1 MHARVTAENEIER
14 SAEQLLAVIDA
25 LLAETSRGTARRASL
40 DASLERQL
48 GLDSLARVELLLRIE
63 RAFGVSMPEQA
74 LSTAETPRDLL
85 RLLRSSLGAS
95 REHLDKEIESLAQ
108 VADGG
113 EPEAATTLVAALDW
127 HVARHPD
134 RLHMLLLGDAGE
146 ERLSYRAIR
155 DGAAGYATRLRAL
168 GVEPGQMVAIMLPTG
183 SEYLFSF
190 LGVLLAGAIPVPL
203 YPPARLSQIEDHM
216 RRHSGILENC
226 QAAWLI
232 TVPEARALA
241 LLMRSKIASL
251 QRVFEPAELAGASE
265 KGFAPHPAKP
275 GDIAFLQY
283 TSGSTGNPKGVVLTH
298 ENLLANLRAMGRA
311 AKPGPEDVFVSWL
324 PLYHDM
330 GLIGAWF
337 APLYFGFAGVLMSPL
352 AMLARPSRW
361 LWAIHRHRGTL
372 SGGPNFAFELCMKRI
387 EDSEIEG
394 LDLSSW
400 RFAFNGA
407 EPVSPETLEAFYQR
421 FAPYGLARGA
431 LAPVY
436 GLAEACVGLAFT
448 PPGKGWQIDAI
459 EREPFV
465 RAGEAR
471 AAQPGDEHAI
481 KVPCCGEPLVDHELR
496 VVDESGIDLP
506 ERREG
511 RLQFRGPSATSGY
524 YRNPE
529 ATRALFAGNWLDT
542 GDLAYL
548 AEGRLYLTGR
558 SKDVIIR
565 GGRNFFPYELEEAV
579 GALGG
584 IRKGC
589 VAAFGARDAAG
600 GTERMVVLA
609 ETRETDQAKRE
620 TLRARINEL
629 SVDLV
634 GAPADDI
641 VLAPPHTVLKTS
653 SGKIRRAACRDF
665 YERGGKAARPAPVWW
680 QFVRLVASALVPQAR
695 QGLRAATTY
704 AYNLWVWLV
713 FGGVGLVAFSLIAL
727 GRRPAWGWGVTKIA
741 MRMVLAL
748 ARIPVVVKGLENYDR
763 SKAAVLVANHAS
775 YLDGPLLVAVL
786 PWRRGAFVAKRELR
800 DFFITRAALEGV
812 GAAFV
817 ERFEAEKSVDDAARL
832 AELAEGNTSLFVFA
846 EGTFRHRAGL
856 RSFRMGGFA
865 AAARAGVPVVPVAI
879 RGARSVLREGTWFVR
894 RVPISITIGAPIM
907 PEGND
912 WKAALELR
920 DRAREHILKHCGEPD
935 LEG

>member
-1 MHARVTAENEIER
+1 MHARVTAENDLER

-48 GLDSLARVELLLRIE
+48 GLDSLGRVELLLRIE
-63 RAFGVSMPEQA
+63 RSFGVSMPEQA

-85 RLLRSSLGAS
+85 RLLRSSLGAP
-95 REHLDKEIESLAQ
+95 RERVDREIESLAQ
-108 VADGG
+108 AADSG
-113 EPEAATTLVAALDW
+113 EPETASTLPEALDW
-127 HVARHPD
+127 QVARHPD
-134 RLHMLLLGDAGE
+134 RLHMLLLGDTGE
-146 ERLSYRAIR
+146 ERFSYRAIR
-155 DGAAGYATRLRAL
+155 DGAAGYAARLRAS
-168 GVEPGQMVAIMLPTG
+168 GIEPGQAVAIMLPTG
-183 SEYLFSF
+183 REYLFSF
-190 LGVLLAGAIPVPL
+190 FGVLMAGAIPVPL

-216 RRHSGILENC
+216 RRHTGILQNC
-226 QAAWLI
+226 RAAALI

-241 LLMRSKIASL
+241 LLLRSSIASL
-251 QRVFEPAELAGASE
+251 QRVFEPAELAEGTARDFS
-265 KGFAPHPAKP
+265 PHAAKP

-311 AKPGPEDVFVSWL
+311 VKAGPEDVFVSWL

-337 APLYFGFAGVLMSPL
+337 APMYFGFAGVLMSPL

-361 LWAIHRHRGTL
+361 LWAIHRHRGTI

-387 EDSEIEG
+387 QDSELEG

-407 EPVSPETLEAFYQR
+407 EPVSPETLDAFYKR

-436 GLAEACVGLAFT
+436 GLAETCVGLAFT
-448 PPGKGWQIDAI
+448 LPGRGWQIDAI
-459 EREPFV
+459 EREAFV
-465 RAGEAR
+465 RSGEAR
-471 AAQPGDEHAI
+471 PAAADDPHAI
-481 KVPCCGEPLVDHELR
+481 KVPCCGEPLADHDLR

-506 ERREG
+506 ERHEG

-529 ATRALFAGNWLDT
+529 ATQRLFAGNWLDT

-548 AEGRLYLTGR
+548 AAGELYLTGR

-565 GGRNFFPYELEEAV
+565 AGRNFFPYELEQAV
-579 GALGG
+579 GALEG

-600 GTERMVVLA
+600 GTERIVVLA
-609 ETRETDQAKRE
+609 ETRETDEATRE
-620 TLRARINEL
+620 RLRARINEL
-629 SVDLV
+629 SVDLI

-641 VLAPPHTVLKTS
+641 MLAPPHTVLKTS
-653 SGKIRRAACRDF
+653 SGKIRRGACREF
-665 YERGGKAARPAPVWW
+665 YERGGKAVHPAPVWW
-680 QFVRLVASALVPQAR
+680 QLARLVWSAIVPQTR
-695 QGLRAATTY
+695 QALRSATTY
-704 AYNLWVWLV
+704 AYNLWVWLA
-713 FGGVGLVAFSLIAL
+713 FGGVGLIAFALIAL
-727 GRRPAWGWGVTKIA
+727 GRRPAWGWGVTKVA
-741 MRMVLAL
+741 MRTVLAL
-748 ARIPVVVKGLENYDR
+748 ARISVVVKGLETYDR
-763 SKAAVLVANHAS
+763 SKPGVVVANHAS

-786 PWRRGAFVAKRELR
+786 PWNDGAFVAKRELR
-800 DFFITRAALEGV
+800 EHFITRAALEGV

-817 ERFEAEKSVDDAARL
+817 ERFETEKSVDDAARL
-832 AELAEGNTSLFVFA
+832 AELAERGTSLVVFA

-856 RSFRMGGFA
+856 RPFRMGAFA
-865 AAARAGVPVVPVAI
+865 AAARAGVPVVPIAI
-879 RGARSVLREGTWFVR
+879 RGARTVLREGSWFVR
-894 RVPISITIGAPIM
+894 RVPISITIGAPIE
-907 PEGND
+907 PSGAD

-935 LEG
+935 LES

>member
-1 MHARVTAENEIER
+1 MHARVTAANDLER
-14 SAEQLLAVIDA
+14 SAEQLLATIDA
-25 LLAETSRGTARRASL
+25 LLAETSRGRARRASL

-63 RAFGVSMPEQA
+63 RSFGVSMPEQA

-85 RLLRSSLGAS
+85 RLLRSSLGAP
-95 REHLDKEIESLAQ
+95 RERIDKEIESLAQ

-113 EPEAATTLVAALDW
+113 EPEAASTLLEALEW
-127 HVARHPD
+127 QVMRHPE
-134 RLHMLLLGDAGE
+134 RLHMLLLGEAGE
-146 ERLSYRAIR
+146 ERLNYRAIR
-155 DGAAGYATRLRAL
+155 DGAAGYAARLRAS
-168 GVEPGQMVAIMLPTG
+168 GIEPGQTVAIMLPTG
-183 SEYLFSF
+183 REYLFSF
-190 LGVLLAGAIPVPL
+190 FGVLMAGAIPVPL

-216 RRHSGILENC
+216 RRHAGILQNC
-226 QAAWLI
+226 QAAALI
-232 TVPEARALA
+232 TVPEARGLA
-241 LLMRSKIASL
+241 RLLRSSIASL
-251 QRVFEPAELAGASE
+251 QRVFEPDELAEGA
-265 KGFAPHPAKP
+265 APGLPPHAAKP

-283 TSGSTGNPKGVVLTH
+283 TSGSTGSPKGVVLTH

-311 AKPGPEDVFVSWL
+311 VKAGPEDVFVSWL

-337 APLYFGFAGVLMSPL
+337 APMYFGFTGVLMSPL

-387 EDSEIEG
+387 ENSEIEG

-407 EPVSPETLEAFYQR
+407 EPVSPETLEAFHKR
-421 FAPYGLARGA
+421 FAPYGLQRGA

-448 PPGKGWQIDAI
+448 LPGRGWQIDAI
-459 EREPFV
+459 EREPFM
-465 RAGEAR
+465 RSGEAR
-471 AAQPGDEHAI
+471 PAAHGEAHAI
-481 KVPCCGEPLVDHELR
+481 MVPCCGEPLAEHDLR

-529 ATRALFAGNWLDT
+529 ATQRLFAGTWLDT

-548 AEGRLYLTGR
+548 AEGMLFLTGR

-565 GGRNFFPYELEEAV
+565 AGRNFFPYELEEAV
-579 GALGG
+579 GALEG

-589 VAAFGARDAAG
+589 VAAFGARDAAS
-600 GTERMVVLA
+600 GTERVVVLA
-609 ETRETDQAKRE
+609 ETRETDEAKRE
-620 TLRARINEL
+620 ELRARITEL
-629 SVDLV
+629 SVDLI
-634 GAPADDI
+634 GAPADEV
-641 VLAPPHTVLKTS
+641 VLAPPHSVLKTS
-653 SGKIRRAACRDF
+653 SGKIRRPACREY
-665 YERGGKAARPAPVWW
+665 YERGGKASPPGPIWW
-680 QFVRLVASALVPQAR
+680 QFARLVWSALVPQTR
-695 QGLRAATTY
+695 QVLRAAATY

-713 FGGVGLVAFSLIAL
+713 FGGVGLIAFALIAL

-741 MRMVLAL
+741 MRAVLAL
-748 ARIPVVVKGLENYDR
+748 VRIPVVVNGLETYDR
-763 SKAAVLVANHAS
+763 SKPAVLVANHAS

-786 PWRRGAFVAKRELR
+786 PWNDGAFVAKRELR
-800 DFFITRAALEGV
+800 DYYITRAALEGV

-832 AELAEGNTSLFVFA
+832 AGLAERGTSLIVFA
-846 EGTFRHRAGL
+846 EGTFHHRAGL
-856 RSFRMGGFA
+856 RPFRMGAFA
-865 AAARAGVPVVPVAI
+865 AAARAEVPVVPIAI
-879 RGARSVLREGTWFVR
+879 RGARTVLREGTWFVR
-894 RVPISITIGAPIM
+894 RVPISITIGAPIKASDA
-907 PEGND
+907 D

-935 LEG
+935 LES